1 MSVTPSPIGGFAAQ
15 FFDNNG
21 VILSGGKI
29 YTYAAGTT
37 TPQASYTSAAGVT
50 PHANPIILDSAGRV
64 PGGEIWLTD
73 GLVYKFVI
81 ETAASILIGTYD
93 NITGVNSNFVNYTI
107 QEEVITATAGQ
118 TVFDLSTINYTPGT
132 NSLSVYID
140 GVNQYVGDSYLETD
154 SDTVTFT
161 SGVHVGGE
169 VKFTTAVQTTTGA
182 VDASIVSYTYP
193 AAGAVGQTVQTR
205 LEQYASV
212 KDFGA
217 VGDGVTDD
225 SAAVQAALDSGVKQ
239 LSFPA
244 GGTYYFASSVQITTD
259 VVLDCYG
266 ATLIGAGWNS
276 NDDIFQLT
284 AAANV
289 SMYGGS
295 FGACRYVFYATA
307 IDSFTIKDTVIDDCM
322 IGVLVYNA
330 DSTGFFQ
337 ASGNSFSNCEIGID
351 IQSGTIKTVDI
362 TSNRFENIAYRLAT
376 SRPAPLDK
384 KIVSGLWYQDVLSV
398 VGDSSVSVCE
408 NFVDGVTGPSQV
420 ESTGDEEVH
429 GLAVSLN
436 KTSVVCSVIMDS
448 NTIRNTAGYPTMV
461 VGDEGLLGRG
471 GQVIISNNILYDAGC
486 SEGMIYAKGSD
497 YIKVVN
503 NIVQATASNPKLALI
518 RGIISDSVNGTA
530 SGNKFIG
537 MPIGIVTRETNANYS
552 DNEFYGITNICL
564 TMRLVN
570 GTAHESTVVDGC
582 YADQA
587 CSGSFFYNETAD
599 GSTATY
605 GDVIVRNNTLYTGG
619 AAVQIKAADNFVFE
633 NNYVNRITPSGIRE
647 VIAFR
652 ANKTVDLVNIR
663 NNRFVDFDDGSSTGR
678 VTTILADA
686 GTGLSTAPR
695 FMFKDNYCGVG
706 QYGVWGP
713 SLSYTDFVIFGNDFF
728 CAVPVNDTSITV
740 SNYNVKTQN
749 VGIDLV

>member
-1 MSVTPSPIGGFAAQ
+1 
-15 FFDNNG
+15 
-21 VILSGGKI
+21 
-29 YTYAAGTT
+29 
-37 TPQASYTSAAGVT
+37 
-50 PHANPIILDSAGRV
+50 
-64 PGGEIWLTD
+64 
-73 GLVYKFVI
+73 
-81 ETAASILIGTYD
+81 
-93 NITGVNSNFVNYTI
+93 
-107 QEEVITATAGQ
+107 
-118 TVFDLSTINYTPGT
+118 
-132 NSLSVYID
+132 
-140 GVNQYVGDSYLETD
+140 
-154 SDTVTFT
+154 
-161 SGVHVGGE
+161 
-169 VKFTTAVQTTTGA
+169 
-182 VDASIVSYTYP
+182 
-193 AAGAVGQTVQTR
+193 
-205 LEQYASV
+205 
-212 KDFGA
+212 
-217 VGDGVTDD
+217 
-225 SAAVQAALDSGVKQ
+225 
-239 LSFPA
+239 
-244 GGTYYFASSVQITTD
+244 
-259 VVLDCYG
+259 
-266 ATLIGAGWNS
+266 
-276 NDDIFQLT
+276 
-284 AAANV
+284 
-289 SMYGGS
+289 
-295 FGACRYVFYATA
+295 
-307 IDSFTIKDTVIDDCM
+307 
-322 IGVLVYNA
+322 
-330 DSTGFFQ
+330 
-337 ASGNSFSNCEIGID
+337 
-351 IQSGTIKTVDI
+351 
-362 TSNRFENIAYRLAT
+362 
-376 SRPAPLDK
+376 
-384 KIVSGLWYQDVLSV
+384 
-398 VGDSSVSVCE
+398 
-408 NFVDGVTGPSQV
+408 
-420 ESTGDEEVH
+420 
-429 GLAVSLN
+429 
-436 KTSVVCSVIMDS
+436 
-448 NTIRNTAGYPTMV
+448 MV